1 MNEELAAYQ
10 KAIELAKNQLAA
22 SSTDLAS
29 VRAALDQARRQLSV
43 LTDASRPAATILFN
57 LAQQPGLDARVR
69 ETIQQ
74 TLAPLDAALAA
85 IGKAS
90 EHGL

>member
-10 KAIELAKNQLAA
+10 NAIALAKNQLADLR
-22 SSTDLAS
+22 TDLVS
-29 VRAALDQARRQLSV
+29 VRAARDQARRQLSV
-43 LTDASRPAATILFN
+43 LADAARPAATILFN
-57 LAQQPGLDARVR
+57 LAQQPALDERTR

-85 IGKAS
+85 TKGGGD
-90 EHGL
+90 GL